1 MLYTIQNEFL
11 KATVSLYG
19 AELQSLIAA
28 DGTQFLWQGDPAY
41 WHERSPILFPYIGR
55 MTDKS
60 FYLDGEMHH
69 MQNHGIVKYHDFRLV
84 SATDTQLVL
93 AFEDTQQVYADYPR
107 HFLFQVTYTL
117 NGNTLEVACR
127 VENRDDKTMYFGLGG
142 HPGFLLP
149 FTPGKDFT
157 DYRLSFPSACE
168 PRRVVF
174 SETCFCTG
182 DLVPYA
188 LQDGTTIPLQHS
200 LFDDD
205 AIVLTDTPKEVTLG
219 AEGDP
224 RSVTVTFPDM
234 DYIGFWQFASDD
246 TPFLCI
252 EPWSSLPSP
261 DGKITVLEEQKDLL
275 SLPAGDCYENTWSI
289 RVNF

>member
-1 MLYTIQNEFL
+1 MLYTIQNKFL
-11 KATVSLYG
+11 KATVSLHG
-19 AELQSLIAA
+19 AELQSLMAS
-28 DGTQFLWQGDPAY
+28 DGTEFLWQGDPTY

-69 MQNHGIVKYHDFRLV
+69 MEGHGIVKYHDFRLV
-84 SATDTQLVL
+84 SATDTQLVF

-117 NGNTLEVACR
+117 RGNTLEVICR
-127 VENRDDKTMYFGLGG
+127 VENRDEKTMYFGLGG

-157 DYRLSFPSACE
+157 DYRISFPSACH
-168 PRRVVF
+168 PRRVIF
-174 SETCFCTG
+174 SDNGFFTG
-182 DLVPYA
+182 NLAPYT
-188 LQDGTTIPLQHS
+188 LENGTTIPLEHS
-200 LFDDD
+200 LFIND
-205 AIVLTDTPKEVTLG
+205 AIVLADTPKEVTLG
-219 AEGDP
+219 TEGDS

-234 DYIGFWQFASDD
+234 DYIGFWQSVSDD

-275 SLPAGDCYENTWSI
+275 SLPGGDCYENTWSI
-289 RVNF
+289 RVDL

>member
-28 DGTQFLWQGDPAY
+28 DGTEFLWQGDPAY
-41 WHERSPILFPYIGR
+41 WNERSPILFPYIGR
-55 MTDKS
+55 MTNKS
-60 FYLDGEMHH
+60 FYLDGELHH

-93 AFEDTQQVYADYPR
+93 TFEDTQEVYADYPR

-117 NGNTLEVACR
+117 NGNTLDVACR

-149 FTPGKDFT
+149 FTPGKAFT
-157 DYRLSFPSACE
+157 DYQLRFPAPCQ

-182 DLVPYA
+182 DLVPYT

-205 AIVLTDTPKEVTLG
+205 AIVLADTPKEVTLS
-219 AEGDP
+219 AAGDS

-234 DYIGFWQFASDD
+234 DYIGFWQFASND

-275 SLPAGDCYENTWSI
+275 SLPGGDCYENVWSI
-289 RVNF
+289 RVDL

>member
-19 AELQSLIAA
+19 AELQSLIAS

-93 AFEDTQQVYADYPR
+93 AFEDTQ
-107 HFLFQVTYTL
+107 H
-117 NGNTLEVACR
+117 
-127 VENRDDKTMYFGLGG
+127 FGLGG